1 MITRANGIV
10 NARARISHPMAEEVS
25 IAMGEGAYANFPYSV
40 ELAFFKNGEFV
51 TEPLPEFAALYSN
64 EVYPYVPLLYF
75 AQFLENFR
83 VVE

>member
-10 NARARISHPMAEEVS
+10 NARASISHPMAEEVS

-51 TEPLPEFAALYSN
+51 TEPLPEFSEYYSS
-64 EVYPYVPLLYF
+64 EVYPFVPLIEF
-75 AQFLENFR
+75 AMFLENFR
-83 VVE
+83 AVK

>member
-10 NARARISHPMAEEVS
+10 NARASISHPMADEVS
-25 IAMGEGAYANFPYSV
+25 IAMGEGAYANFPHSV

-51 TEPLPEFAALYSN
+51 TEPLSEFAALYSN

-83 VVE
+83 AVK

>member
-10 NARARISHPMAEEVS
+10 NARASISHPMADEVS
-25 IAMGEGAYANFPYSV
+25 IAMGEGAYANFPHSV
-40 ELAFFKNGEFV
+40 ELAFFKNGEWV

-64 EVYPYVPLLYF
+64 EVYPWVPLIYF

-83 VVE
+83 AVK